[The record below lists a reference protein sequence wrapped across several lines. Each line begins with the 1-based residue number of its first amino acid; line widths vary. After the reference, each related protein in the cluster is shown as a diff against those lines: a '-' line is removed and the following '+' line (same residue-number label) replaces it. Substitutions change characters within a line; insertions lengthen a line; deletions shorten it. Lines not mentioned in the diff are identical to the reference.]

1 VILKVSCIFPVD
13 KYLPIDIQGLQL
25 SSSLAI
31 KVQYS
36 ETLVPFTFQISPRAM
51 PFAGSL
57 VGCIVTDANDGA
69 GCQTF
74 NAGGVVAVPAN
85 TLHSAE
91 NPGCTP
97 VKAMQALSGRV
108 SSVHHKSQLF

>member
-1 VILKVSCIFPVD
+1 MLLSLKCPRSLSCARFQVDSVQRLSFP
-13 KYLPIDIQGLQL
+13 L
-25 SSSLAI
+25 
-31 KVQYS
+31 
-36 ETLVPFTFQISPRAM
+36 
-51 PFAGSL
+51 AGSL
-57 VGCIVTDANDGA
+57 VGCIVTDAMDGA

-97 VKAMQALSGRV
+97 VKAMQALSGGV
-108 SSVHHKSQLF
+108 SFVHHEI